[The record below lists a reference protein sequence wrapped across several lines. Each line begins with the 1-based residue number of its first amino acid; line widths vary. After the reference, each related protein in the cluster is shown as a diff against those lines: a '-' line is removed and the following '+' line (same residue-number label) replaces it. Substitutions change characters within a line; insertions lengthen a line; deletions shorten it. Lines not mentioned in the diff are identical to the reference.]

1 MTALR
6 SAPDEKTGIIA
17 SEAREAARP
26 PLPAD
31 ASGDEGDT
39 DDARRMGAWAPPIND
54 RRSGRHNRGFNAAGW
69 PFLNSPARG

>member
-1 MTALR
+1 MTALL

-39 DDARRMGAWAPPIND
+39 DDARRMGA
-54 RRSGRHNRGFNAAGW
+54 
-69 PFLNSPARG
+69 